1 MPMSFQAVE
10 KQMKALKS
18 LLIKLPTTMAL
29 VSMIV
34 FFIIAICSNSIIP
47 IRIMHQ
53 SISLASQTPLSFSVG
68 LLLSVLMGVLA
79 LTRRKRGL
87 KSSGRKCRL
96 FFGCPLRYL
105 LPVF

>member
-10 KQMKALKS
+10 NQMKALKS

-34 FFIIAICSNSIIP
+34 FFIIAICSNPIIP

-79 LTRRKRGL
+79 LTRRKWSL
-87 KSSGRKCRL
+87 KFSGKEM
-96 FFGCPLRYL
+96 
-105 LPVF
+105 